1 MTTYK
6 TIFSGRLEFG
16 SDKSFDTVLKMFQ
29 HRVENYYRSD
39 ILLDEEEIFDRE
51 SASLVVPRFIT
62 QGSEKSWK
70 NTYSVL
76 QYVAQFAVSGNIN
89 GWMTEDGK
97 ILHHGIVEPQSERAT
112 VQNFL
117 KGREL
122 AKEKGKETEA
132 MAALSKAIEK
142 YEKHA
147 QAYEQRGHVNVL
159 LENYS
164 DAIRDFTKSID
175 FAPHNPE
182 SYFGRANVY
191 VTKGEDKQA
200 IKDLEMTVK
209 SSIPLQSI
217 YWKARKLK
225 ADLYIKSGD
234 YVGALQDLKFYS
246 GRKFKEDDPN
256 KFWVRQMTF
265 NYARSLFASENFLE
279 AVEKFN
285 TALEMDEKK
294 DGLDRGNML
303 MHRGLAKQKAGK
315 NGFLKDFKEA
325 VSLGCTEAEQLL
337 RRKGK

>member
-39 ILLDEEEIFDRE
+39 ILLNEEEIFDKE

-76 QYVAQFAVSGNIN
+76 EYVAQFAVAGNIS

-97 ILHHGIVEPQSERAT
+97 ILHHGIVEPLSERAT

-117 KGREL
+117 KGRKL

-159 LENYS
+159 LKNDS

-191 VTKGEDKQA
+191 VTKGEDKKA

-209 SSIPLQSI
+209 SSIPLQPI

-246 GRKFKEDDPN
+246 GRKFKDGDPN

-265 NYARSLFASENFLE
+265 NYARALFASEQYLD

-285 TALEMDEKK
+285 IALEMEEVK
-294 DGLDRGNML
+294 DGLKKGDMY

-325 VSLGCTEAEQLL
+325 VRLGCKEAEQLL
-337 RRKGK
+337 RRKG

>member
-16 SDKSFDTVLKMFQ
+16 SEKSFDKVLKMFQ

-39 ILLDEEEIFDRE
+39 ILLNEEEIFDKD
-51 SASLVVPRFIT
+51 STSLNLPRFIT

-70 NTYSVL
+70 NTISVL
-76 QYVAQFAVSGNIN
+76 EYVAQFAVSGNI
-89 GWMTEDGK
+89 GAWMTEDGK
-97 ILHHGIVEPQSERAT
+97 ILHHGIVEPISERAT
-112 VQNFL
+112 VQSFL

-132 MAALSKAIEK
+132 MAALNKAIEK

-147 QAYEQRGHVNVL
+147 QAYEQRGHVNAIL
-159 LENYS
+159 KNNS

-175 FAPHNPE
+175 YAPHNSE

-191 VTKGEDKQA
+191 LAKGEAAKA
-200 IKDLEMTVK
+200 LKDLEMTVK
-209 SSIPLQSI
+209 TSIPLQPL

-225 ADLYIKSGD
+225 ADIHLKAGD
-234 YVGALQDLKFYS
+234 FTAAMQDLKFYS
-246 GRKFKEDDPN
+246 SRKFKDDDPN

-265 NYARSLFASENFLE
+265 NYARALYISEKYLD

-285 TALEMDEKK
+285 TSIEMEEVK
-294 DGLDRGNML
+294 DGLKRGDMF

-325 VSLGCTEAEQLL
+325 VSLGCKEAEDLL
-337 RRKGK
+337 RRKS